1 MFFRNHKYITGFVLA
16 SFIFGAA
23 AYAGGSTNTPETG
36 YTLCFNVKTRVVT
49 LPANE
54 ICGKGTQ
61 KIEVAGKNQFN
72 VAGNSE
78 SDSSSDEEY
87 TDEQAA
93 EDDFENSCLSD
104 TSGECSSLKNY
115 VTYTKMLLDISKKT
129 GNSIRI
135 VKCRYQKIGSTDP
148 SFKYS
153 SEGYA
158 HVCETSPESGAIRI
172 ISTTAT
178 QVNNYI
184 ASLKNTKC
192 VPNATVSVGYVKTQ
206 PDVAIQIAGPNKATI
221 KNFLSAAGI
230 TTVCPVA

>member
-16 SFIFGAA
+16 SFVFGAA

-72 VAGNSE
+72 VTGNSE
-78 SDSSSDEEY
+78 SASSSDEEY

-93 EDDFENSCLSD
+93 QDDFENSCLSD
-104 TSGECSSLKNY
+104 TSGECSSVKNY
-115 VTYTKMLLDISKKT
+115 ITYTKMLIDISKKT
-129 GNSIRI
+129 SNNIRV
-135 VKCRYQKIGSTDP
+135 VKCKFQKIGSNDP
-148 SFKYS
+148 VLKYS
-153 SEGYA
+153 SDGYA
-158 HVCETSPESGAIRI
+158 HVCETSPESGAVRI

-192 VPNATVSVGYVKTQ
+192 APNANVLVGYVKTQ
-206 PDVAIQIAGPNKATI
+206 PDVAIQIAGPNKAAI
-221 KNFLSAAGI
+221 KNFLSAVGV

>member
-16 SFIFGAA
+16 SFVFGAA

-36 YTLCFNVKTRVVT
+36 YTLCFNVKSRVVT

-72 VAGNSE
+72 VTSNSE
-78 SDSSSDEEY
+78 SASSSDEEY

-93 EDDFENSCLSD
+93 QDDFENSCLSD
-104 TSGECSSLKNY
+104 TSGECSSVKNY
-115 VTYTKMLLDISKKT
+115 VTYTKMLIDVLKKT
-129 GNSIRI
+129 SKNIRF
-135 VKCRYQKIGSTDP
+135 VNCKFQKIGSNDP
-148 SFKYS
+148 ALKYS
-153 SEGYA
+153 SDGYA
-158 HVCETSPESGAIRI
+158 HVCETSPESGAVRI
-172 ISTTAT
+172 ISTTAS

-192 VPNATVSVGYVKTQ
+192 VANPNVLVGYVKTQ
-206 PDVAIQIAGPNKATI
+206 PDVAIQIAGPNKAAM
-221 KNFLSAAGI
+221 KNFLSAAGV

>member
-16 SFIFGAA
+16 SFVFGAS

-36 YTLCFNVKTRVVT
+36 YTLCFNIKTRVVT
-49 LPANE
+49 LPENE

-72 VAGNSE
+72 GNGKSEPAGA
-78 SDSSSDEEY
+78 SDEEY

-93 EDDFENSCLSD
+93 QDDFENLCLSN
-104 TSGECSSLKNY
+104 TSGECSSMKNY

-129 GNSIRI
+129 SNSVRV
-135 VKCRYQKIGSTDP
+135 VKCKFQKIGSTDP
-148 SFKYS
+148 SLKYS
-153 SEGYA
+153 SDGYA
-158 HVCETSPESGAIRI
+158 HVCETSPESGVIRI

-192 VPNATVSVGYVKTQ
+192 VPNANVLVGYVKTQ
-206 PDVAIQIAGPNKATI
+206 PDVAIQIAGPNKAAI
-221 KNFLSAAGI
+221 KNFLNAAAV